1 MALEELN
8 YEYIALKLGQGCKE
22 DMGAALT
29 SIRSRYNDIRAKVR
43 TAKVIKQ
50 FHFKKKALCVY
61 VSESVLYLFV
71 V

>member
-50 FHFKKKALCVY
+50 FHLKIPLCVY

>member
-50 FHFKKKALCVY
+50 FHFKKKL
-61 VSESVLYLFV
+61 SVFMFLRVFYICL
-71 V
+71 